1 MNNSY
6 CITKKQKKSAER
18 KKRQELSKSAMR
30 GLNCNKV
37 KVIINFS

>member
-6 CITKKQKKSAER
+6 ITMKKQKKSAER

-37 KVIINFS
+37 KIIIDFN